1 MTILLIPLTALVL
14 VAVPTARAS
23 TNVVP
28 NPGFEQGGCGDSTPV
43 ICDWESTSVDP
54 TFAFMGQ
61 DTFNPHSGGAS
72 MALSGA
78 SWASASTDPAFCA
91 AIGPGAH
98 PASFWYSADGGV
110 SLGAYF
116 YDTADCTGTSSF
128 RSLSA
133 GLPDA
138 GWHQRT
144 GVLVAPPGTQSA
156 LFELDVS
163 FGGGACDDPCLVGA
177 NFDDVDV

>member
-43 ICDWESTSVDP
+43 ICGWESTSVDP
-54 TFAFMGQ
+54 RFAFMGQ

-133 GLPDA
+133 APSNLAWQQQPGA
-138 GWHQRT
+138 QI
-144 GVLVAPPGTQSA
+144 APPGTLPA
-156 LFELDVS
+156 RF
-163 FGGGACDDPCLVGA
+163 APT
-177 NFDDVDV
+177 